1 MTEYTWT
8 LAGATDIDD
17 IVAMSVKHFQCE
29 IDTIFNPEPITL
41 ARNLTMSVVSQYY
54 RPGSELLAIA
64 RNAEGKLLAYTWAFS
79 NDRASW
85 SDDPMVSVRMVHVD
99 LELSPRVRIQL
110 IKDMMDHWERF
121 ANYAGNDIICSTS
134 VRHSQDAFL
143 KLHARNGYSV
153 RGSYAYKKLRED

>member
-1 MTEYTWT
+1 MEYTWT
-8 LAGATDIDD
+8 LAGAPDVDD
-17 IVAMSVKHFQCE
+17 IVKMSQTHFQTE
-29 IDTIFNPEPITL
+29 IDQIFNPEPVTL
-41 ARNLTMSVVSQYY
+41 ARNLTYAVVNQYY

-64 RNAEGKLLAYTWAFS
+64 RNTEGQLLAYTWAFS
-79 NDRASW
+79 NDRSPW
-85 SDDPMVSVRMVHVD
+85 SDDTMVSVRMVHLD
-99 LELSPRVRIQL
+99 LNLSPRLRIQL

-143 KLHARNGYSV
+143 KLHAKNGYSV